1 MVDIS
6 DQQKLANC
14 LFQNK
19 WNPTNHGAM
28 TYRAS
33 STNLLQTKQLFC
45 SIIYWQQHTILFEE
59 RALLLKMK
67 KISPRS
73 PTAFRVNLH
82 HFWDGLLDSM

>member
-6 DQQKLANC
+6 DQQKLAKW

-19 WNPTNHGAM
+19 WNPTSHGAM
-28 TYRAS
+28 TYGAS